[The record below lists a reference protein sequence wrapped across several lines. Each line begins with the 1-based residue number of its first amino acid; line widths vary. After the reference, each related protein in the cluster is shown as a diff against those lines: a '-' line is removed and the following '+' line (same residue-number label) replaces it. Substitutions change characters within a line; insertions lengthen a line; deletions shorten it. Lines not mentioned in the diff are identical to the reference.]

1 MTDKEMTNDL
11 RERVILIHRRTRTFQ
26 TNEAGKKKLG
36 NNIKKILEKKK
47 VTQSELARR
56 MGVTRSAVY
65 YWTSGKANVLNS
77 NLAGI
82 ATCLC
87 VSVKD
92 LLEGIEVE
100 EML

>member
-1 MTDKEMTNDL
+1 MTNDL

-26 TNEAGKKKLG
+26 TNEVGKKKLG

-87 VSVKD
+87 VSVKE